1 MQIHDGY
8 VIVVVQCFSTQT
20 FSMQGITM
28 EIVIFY
34 NVGRIAEIQIQTLI
48 KFVNFQP
55 AAVIGRRKIVSTTWS
70 YNIKMNP
77 FSLFFFFFEEGFGQS
92 DNRSLGEHG
101 SNNRINP
108 KQRRRFFCF
117 SPHNPQLRS
126 FSITFPAGRQG
137 IHKCLY
143 NKFTLYCW
151 SPVKIE

>member
-77 FSLFFFFFEEGFGQS
+77 FSLFFFFLKKAS
-92 DNRSLGEHG
+92 DNRTTGHWG
-101 SNNRINP
+101 STVPTI
-108 KQRRRFFCF
+108 
-117 SPHNPQLRS
+117 
-126 FSITFPAGRQG
+126 
-137 IHKCLY
+137 
-143 NKFTLYCW
+143 
-151 SPVKIE
+151 V